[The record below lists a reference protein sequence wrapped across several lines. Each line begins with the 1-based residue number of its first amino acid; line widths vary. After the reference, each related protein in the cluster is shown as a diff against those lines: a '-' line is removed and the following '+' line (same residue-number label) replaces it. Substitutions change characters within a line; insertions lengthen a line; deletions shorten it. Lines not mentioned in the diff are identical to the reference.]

1 MASSMSILSEFKNG
15 LIMFIDELIDQFP
28 SEADLVII
36 RIFLNDQV
44 PIVDVINHVIVNLLP
59 FKNQIKNRDEKVL
72 IDSDILFEKLSKS
85 KVNYFKKLWR
95 SNSLDDDDRII
106 IWKWIDS
113 FIYLASKYQAIL
125 KQ

>member
-1 MASSMSILSEFKNG
+1 MSILSEFKNG